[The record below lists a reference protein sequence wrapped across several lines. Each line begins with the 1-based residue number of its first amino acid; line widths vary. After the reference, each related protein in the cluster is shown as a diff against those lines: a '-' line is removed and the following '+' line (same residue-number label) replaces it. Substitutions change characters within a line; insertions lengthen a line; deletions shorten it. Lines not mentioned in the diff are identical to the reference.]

1 MFFFWILL
9 SFSMTKW
16 SIFTC
21 FGGADEQS
29 STPRARSSLFAKK
42 DDVLRWIM
50 QWFTWGVGGG
60 WVGG

>member
-1 MFFFWILL
+1 MFFFWIFL

-42 DDVLRWIM
+42 CSSVDHAMVHM
-50 QWFTWGVGGG
+50 GGG
-60 WVGG
+60 G